1 MDMGKN
7 KIKLSLA
14 RAIIQRTNYYGPQ
27 VPSATITAR
36 ERKM

>member
-1 MDMGKN
+1 MGKS

-14 RAIIQRTNYYGPQ
+14 RTIIQRTNYSRPQ